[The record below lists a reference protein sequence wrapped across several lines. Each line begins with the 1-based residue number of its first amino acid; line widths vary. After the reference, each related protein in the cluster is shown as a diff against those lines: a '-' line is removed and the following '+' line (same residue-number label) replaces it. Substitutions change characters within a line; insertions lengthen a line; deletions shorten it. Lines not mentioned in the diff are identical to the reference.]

1 MPTPTRPRKQRLP
14 LDPQSAQHAGHVE
27 TLTQDQARR
36 LALSAGAGFHRPQG
50 KGALAVADLVD
61 RIGYVQIDTIGVVE
75 RAHHHILAARLPG
88 YRNEWLD
95 NAPVFEYWAHA
106 AAYLPWRDFRF
117 TLPRKERIKANGHD
131 WFHAEKAEA
140 DRVLERIR
148 AEGPLMARHFEAAA
162 RTAGWWDWKPAKRAL
177 EFLFMA
183 GELMVVRQGFQKVF
197 DLTERVL
204 PAGTDT
210 RRPTPHEQAAWYI
223 DRALDAWGI
232 VASDEFAYQRKE
244 HTNGIGAMLR
254 ERHED
259 GSLVRI
265 AVEGLPKVSYWVRPA
280 DLERVDAL
288 KTPDRTLRILSPFDP
303 FLIHRKRINRLFG
316 FDFAIECYLPAAKRS
331 FGYFALPLLHGSRF
345 VGLLDAKANRQ
356 SGTLEIRNL
365 RYDDPPAKRA
375 GFNSA
380 LNAALIKYA
389 AFNPY
394 RYTQFTEHKRR
405 AYARRPG
412 RSL

>member
-1 MPTPTRPRKQRLP
+1 MPTQSSPPKRPPRIDPP
-14 LDPQSAQHAGHVE
+14 LAERVGRIE
-27 TLTQDQARR
+27 TLTLDQARR

-50 KGALAVADLVD
+50 RGTLAVADLVD
-61 RIGYVQIDTIGVVE
+61 RIGYVQIDTISVVE

-106 AAYLPWRDFRF
+106 AAYLPWRDFRY

-140 DRVLERIR
+140 ERVLERIR
-148 AEGPLMARHFEAAA
+148 TEGPLMARHFEAAA

-204 PAGTDT
+204 PTGTDT
-210 RRPTPHEQAAWYI
+210 RSPTPREQAAWYI
-223 DRALDAWGI
+223 DRTLDAWGI
-232 VASDEFAYQRKE
+232 AASDEFAYQRKE
-244 HTNGIGAMLR
+244 HTDGIGTVLR

-265 AVEGLPKVSYWVRPA
+265 AVEGLPKVTYWVRPT

-288 KTPDRTLRILSPFDP
+288 KAPDRTLRILSPFDP
-303 FLIHRKRINRLFG
+303 FLIHRKRINRLFE
-316 FDFAIECYLPAAKRS
+316 FDFAIECYLPAAKRT
-331 FGYFALPLLHGSRF
+331 FGYFALPLFQGTTF
-345 VGLLDAKANRQ
+345 VGLLDAKADRK

-365 RYDDPPAKRA
+365 HHGGPPGKRA
-375 GFNSA
+375 GFDRA

-389 AFNPY
+389 AFNGVAPPALAI
-394 RYTQFTEHKRR
+394 QE
-405 AYARRPG
+405 
-412 RSL
+412 